1 MQIWDRRQSI
11 ISAAGA
17 VIVAIVFLIVLIQL
31 KLYSLL
37 FLPLLFAAAFYYLNM
52 RRYLL
57 RRRWAKEPFPE
68 EWRSILDR
76 RVSYYHNLAPA
87 DRTRFETDVRV
98 FLKENRITGVKTRV
112 DDSLRLLVAAS
123 AVILTFGH
131 PDWEYRKLP
140 EILIY
145 PRAFDEEYSVTSD
158 SRRRS
163 LAGQVVP
170 QNAIVLARN
179 ELEEAFQQPGRV
191 YHVGLHEFAHAL
203 DLVDGIAEGIPGDL
217 DPHKLKEWYDL
228 MQQELARVRERRSVL
243 DPYAGKNT
251 GELFAVAVEHFF
263 QRPEDLKRQHP
274 ELYLALSQFFHQD
287 PSS

>member
-11 ISAAGA
+11 ISATGAG
-17 VIVAIVFLIVLIQL
+17 IVAIVFAIVLIQL
-31 KLYSLL
+31 KLYLLL
-37 FLPLLFAAAFYYLNM
+37 FLPLVFAAVFYYLNM

-57 RRRWAKEPFPE
+57 RRRWAKEPFPD
-68 EWRSILDR
+68 EWRSILDE
-76 RVSYYHNLAPA
+76 RVAYYHNLSPA
-87 DRTRFETDVRV
+87 DRARFETDVWI
-98 FLKENRITGVKTRV
+98 FLKENRITGVKTIV
-112 DDSLRLLVAAS
+112 DDSLQLLVAAS
-123 AVILTFGH
+123 AVMLTFGH

-179 ELEEAFQQPGRV
+179 ELEEAFRQPERV

-217 DPHKLKEWYDL
+217 DPRKLKEWYAL
-228 MQQELARVRERRSVL
+228 LQQELARVRERRSVL
-243 DPYAGKNT
+243 DSYAGKNT

-263 QRPEDLKRQHP
+263 QQPDELKRRHP
-274 ELYLALSQFFHQD
+274 ELFRALSEFFHQD

>member
-1 MQIWDRRQSI
+1 
-11 ISAAGA
+11 
-17 VIVAIVFLIVLIQL
+17 
-31 KLYSLL
+31 
-37 FLPLLFAAAFYYLNM
+37 M

-57 RRRWAKEPFPE
+57 RRRWAKQPFPE
-68 EWRSILDR
+68 EWKNILDR
-76 RVSYYHNLAPA
+76 QVTYYHRLPPVEKA
-87 DRTRFETDVRV
+87 RFESDVWI
-98 FLKENRITGVKTRV
+98 FLKENRITGIETTV
-112 DDSLRLLVAAS
+112 DDTLRLLVAAS
-123 AVILTFGH
+123 AAMLTFGH

-145 PRAFDEEYSVTSD
+145 PRAFDEEYSVTSN
-158 SRRRS
+158 SRKRS

-170 QNAIVLARN
+170 QNAIVLARD
-179 ELEEAFQQPGRV
+179 ELEEAFRQPGRV

-217 DPHKLKEWYDL
+217 DPRKLQEWYTL
-228 MQQELARVRERRSVL
+228 LQQELARVRERRSVL

-263 QRPEDLKRQHP
+263 QKPDELKRQHP
-274 ELYLALSQFFHQD
+274 ELFRALSDYLNQD